1 MKKIILMALAAFTV
15 LAAGTLANPSQAQPE
30 NARGVVRELVQEL
43 LNFRKEAG
51 LTDAQRTQV
60 KDIMKSHKDE
70 IRTQFMSGRDARRS
84 MRQAVEAGGPE
95 STGAQE
101 AADAIAAVARSR
113 ALLIAKITSEIRPIL
128 TADQLKLAQTT
139 RERIEEIIDER
150 VAGFAE

>member
-1 MKKIILMALAAFTV
+1 MKKIILTALAAFTV

-30 NARGVVRELVQEL
+30 NTRGVVRELVQEL

-84 MRQAVEAGGPE
+84 MQQAVEAGGPE
-95 STGAQE
+95 STGAQQ
-101 AADAIAAVARSR
+101 AADSIAAVARSR
-113 ALLIAKITSEIRPIL
+113 ALLIAKITSEIRPVL

-139 RERIEEIIDER
+139 RERIEEIVDER
-150 VAGFAE
+150 VARFAE